1 VSYNNKG
8 ENMATFTS
16 DPVSGNQ
23 SFKPFPSGAI
33 GVRYA
38 KFNVTAAPNA
48 ADVYQMVDI
57 FAGET
62 LHDIKIKS
70 SDLDTGSGLVLDV
83 GDATDPDRFIDGST
97 IGQAGGIDH
106 EDANLAPIA
115 YSADDTIDI
124 TCQVAPAGDVATG
137 TLEMWIYIS

>member
-1 VSYNNKG
+1 
-8 ENMATFTS
+8 MATFTS
-16 DPVSGNQ
+16 DMVSGNQ
-23 SFKPFPSGAI
+23 SFKPFPSGAV

-38 KFNVTAAPNA
+38 KFNVTAALNA
-48 ADVYQMVDI
+48 GDIYKMVDV

-70 SDLDTGSGLVLDV
+70 SDLDTGSGLVLGV
-83 GDATDPDRFIDGST
+83 GDGGDQDKYIAST
-97 IGQAGGIDH
+97 NIGQAGGVDH
-106 EDANLAPIA
+106 MDADLAPVT

-124 TCQVAPAGDVATG
+124 ECEVAPAGDVASG